1 MENLDVISVKKYIMS
16 IWEYIGLATNL
27 QKKVGGPSS

>member
-1 MENLDVISVKKYIMS
+1 MENLDVISVKKYMS

-27 QKKVGGPSS
+27 QKKIGDPSS